1 MTQLK
6 FIDFIERDNLQQKDK
21 LFICSDTSWAEYE
34 AILQEKENSSA
45 YRISFL
51 NGVLKIMS
59 PSRNHEIIKDFIYLL
74 IISYCDAIELDYY
87 PLGSTTLKQKDKS
100 VGKEPDTSF
109 CFNSL
114 KQVPDLAIEVVFSS
128 GENPR
133 RRKTQGNA
141 HQESGSVEDL
151 EKYQKLGVKEVWFW
165 ISGRLEIYVLIDDS
179 YQRQNSSHNLSNLD
193 NKLLEKYICQ
203 VLTGN
208 PRLLKKAFLQELS

>member
-1 MTQLK
+1 LTQLK

-21 LFICSDTSWAEYE
+21 LFICSHTSWDEYE
-34 AILQEKENSSA
+34 AILQQKANSSA

-74 IISYCDAIELDYY
+74 IVAYCDATELDYY

-109 CFNSL
+109 CFNNL
-114 KQVPDLAIEVVFSS
+114 KQIPDLAVEVVFSS
-128 GENPR
+128 G
-133 RRKTQGNA
+133 
-141 HQESGSVEDL
+141 SVEDL
-151 EKYQKLGVKEVWFW
+151 DKYQKLGVKEVWFW
-165 ISGRLEIYVLIDDS
+165 INNQLEIYVLVDDR
-179 YQRQNSSHNLSNLD
+179 YQKQNNSNSLADLD
-193 NKLLEKYICQ
+193 VKLLDKYISQ

-208 PRLLKKAFLQELS
+208 PRILKKAFLQEIS

>member
-1 MTQLK
+1 MEQSNLTQLK
-6 FIDFIERDNLQQKDK
+6 FVDFIERDNLQQKDK
-21 LFICSDTSWAEYE
+21 LFICSNTSWDEYE
-34 AILQEKENSSA
+34 AILQQKANSSA

-74 IISYCDAIELDYY
+74 IVAYCDAIELDYY

-109 CFNSL
+109 CFDSL
-114 KQVPDLAIEVVFSS
+114 KQIPDLAVEVIFS
-128 GENPR
+128 
-133 RRKTQGNA
+133 
-141 HQESGSVEDL
+141 SGSVEDL

-165 ISGRLEIYVLIDDS
+165 INNCLEIHVLIDDI
-179 YQRQNSSHNLSNLD
+179 YQKQSKSENLADLD
-193 NKLLEKYICQ
+193 AKLLNKYIRQ

-208 PRLLKKAFLQELS
+208 PRMLKKAFLKEIS

>member
-1 MTQLK
+1 MKRLK
-6 FIDFIERDNLQQKDK
+6 LVDFIERDDLQQKDK
-21 LFICSDTSWAEYE
+21 LFICSHTSWDEYE
-34 AILQEKENSSA
+34 AILQEKANSSA

-74 IISYCDAIELDYY
+74 IVAYCDAIELDYY

-114 KQVPDLAIEVVFSS
+114 QQVPHLALEVIFSS
-128 GENPR
+128 G
-133 RRKTQGNA
+133 
-141 HQESGSVEDL
+141 SLEDL
-151 EKYQKLGVKEVWFW
+151 EKYQKLAFKEVWFW
-165 ISGRLEIYVLIDDS
+165 INNRLEIYVLLDDS
-179 YQRQNSSHNLSNLD
+179 YQKQNTSYSLANLD
-193 NKLLEKYICQ
+193 KNLLEKYITQ

-208 PRLLKKAFLQELS
+208 PRMLKKAFLQEINNR